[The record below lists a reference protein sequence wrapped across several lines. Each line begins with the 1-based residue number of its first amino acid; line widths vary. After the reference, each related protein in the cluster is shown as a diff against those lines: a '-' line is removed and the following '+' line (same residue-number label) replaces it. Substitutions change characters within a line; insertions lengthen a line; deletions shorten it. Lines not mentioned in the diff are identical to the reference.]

1 MKLNQYHAVKKFAFS
16 YGQLVK
22 HTSDL
27 AQTLKLMH
35 ILFRMLYKEVHFSTL
50 SLEIYLN
57 LNLRFNFS

>member
-27 AQTLKLMH
+27 AQTPKLMH

-50 SLEIYLN
+50 Q
-57 LNLRFNFS
+57 